1 MFVVHPSPT
10 HLISSH
16 QQPSPN
22 MEHDGTQALWS
33 PAVPAV
39 HRSVCINRI
48 SRRFRG
54 TLAALPFFLI
64 LTSELAVEGRTSAG
78 LSKGLKDENHETNK
92 HFNRVSCTMINWLVV
107 SSIFSCLLLMGLWFV
122 IPKWLGQGVEPPASF
137 RLWKKQHH
145 VHIIFARTAVA
156 SGGWPNNSTEN
167 PNQPLEPICYQ
178 LPEQVAVKTMAERAV
193 WWWIPPTKSRP
204 VENLKWSH
212 SNGKMEAMIGA
223 TNVWHCLL
231 FWLKFIQLLGRKLLC
246 FTIPIQPSFRNW
258 HGVSWNT
265 SWKLAPAS
273 GRWTKDLPCGEI
285 LVLIYVDHCWSVS
298 LCWSILNFQQ
308 PNDGTSIPMVT

>member
-1 MFVVHPSPT
+1 MLNYQRVDDTNVPV
-10 HLISSH
+10 
-16 QQPSPN
+16 QPSPN

-33 PAVPAV
+33 PAVPAI

-64 LTSELAVEGRTSAG
+64 LTSELAVEERTSAG
-78 LSKGLKDENHETNK
+78 LSKGLRDENHETNK

-107 SSIFSCLLLMGLWFV
+107 SSILSCLLLMGLWFV

-178 LPEQVAVKTMAERAV
+178 LRLMLPRCLN
-193 WWWIPPTKSRP
+193 KSR
-204 VENLKWSH
+204 
-212 SNGKMEAMIGA
+212 
-223 TNVWHCLL
+223 
-231 FWLKFIQLLGRKLLC
+231 
-246 FTIPIQPSFRNW
+246 
-258 HGVSWNT
+258 
-265 SWKLAPAS
+265 
-273 GRWTKDLPCGEI
+273 
-285 LVLIYVDHCWSVS
+285 
-298 LCWSILNFQQ
+298 
-308 PNDGTSIPMVT
+308 